1 VSILSSSLTRSHSPK
16 PTSEESY
23 LERDHQAN
31 MEENTEIDPADEDK
45 IYLVFET
52 TCVYALFQDCR
63 LLGDRELEQNG

>member
-1 VSILSSSLTRSHSPK
+1 
-16 PTSEESY
+16 
-23 LERDHQAN
+23 